1 MPYHTNEKKKTK
13 VKPMKD
19 KKKKKTMKR
28 FKTKSISERQKKAL
42 QRHSEHHTDKHINEM
57 ISLMKDG
64 DTFGEAHTKALQ
76 NVGS

>member
-1 MPYHTNEKKKTK
+1 MPYHTNKKEKRK

-19 KKKKKTMKR
+19 KKKKTMKR

-42 QRHSEHHTDKHINEM
+42 EKHSEHHTDKHINEM

-64 DTFGEAHTKALQ
+64 DTFGEAHTKAMQ